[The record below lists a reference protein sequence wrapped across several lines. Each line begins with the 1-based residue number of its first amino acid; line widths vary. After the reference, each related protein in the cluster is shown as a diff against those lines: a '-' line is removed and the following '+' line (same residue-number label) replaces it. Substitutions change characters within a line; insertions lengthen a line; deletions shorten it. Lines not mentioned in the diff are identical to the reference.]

1 MKPVFGIDVTK
12 NKKNDVGNERSFIC
26 QQISQTNLESLDRIT
41 EENSKISKK
50 MLLPLP
56 LRIFQ
61 GIVMVVGIILFR
73 VSLNLTRDGVTLS
86 EMLKTVPWVPLGI
99 LACSG
104 IFSGI
109 LMLANAKR
117 KKIAESEENL
127 VVSNRIDVVCS
138 NIYSEFGVDENTP
151 EVDIL
156 SFRYKTRKSEN
167 VFVTNS
173 LSPVN
178 ASNLAHKFY
187 VSDGN
192 LYLVS
197 LEAKYCIPLDN
208 VTGIKTVKKQAAIPE
223 AMWNKAIHFTEGYFE
238 QFKIRCNDGII
249 HIRPYHILCF
259 NHNGEEWGL
268 YFPCYELPL
277 FENITGLKAE

>member
-12 NKKNDVGNERSFIC
+12 NKKNDVGNERAFIC

-99 LACSG
+99 LACSA
-104 IFSGI
+104 IFSGLLI
-109 LMLANAKR
+109 LANAKR
-117 KKIAESEENL
+117 KKIAESEEST
-127 VVSNRIDVVCS
+127 VVSNRVDIVCS
-138 NIYSEFGVDENTP
+138 NIYAELGVAEDTP
-151 EVDIL
+151 EVDI
-156 SFRYKTRKSEN
+156 FTFKYKEKKDKITPVAKGA
-167 VFVTNS
+167 T
-173 LSPVN
+173 PVN
-178 ASNLAHKFY
+178 ALNVAHKFY
-187 VSDGN
+187 VSEGN

-197 LEAKYCIPLDN
+197 LEAKYCIPLNN
-208 VTGIKTVKKQAAIPE
+208 VTGIKTVKKQMVVPDI
-223 AMWNKAIHFTEGYFE
+223 MWNKDIHFNEGYFK
-238 QFKIRCNDGII
+238 QFKINSHDGALYIKPCNV
-249 HIRPYHILCF
+249 LCF

-277 FENITGLKAE
+277 FENITGIKAE